1 MTCPLFQHLRSCPKS
16 LIQYILHVRKKDNLV
31 LHSFII
37 FPCYFLLILASIII
51 RGSLYLN
58 YARHPRGLNN
68 CPNSGNPFQQESGW
82 GCCSSEA
89 VVSTQST
96 GNRYCHI
103 YDKSPM
109 EGQLKSPIEGQLKS
123 PIEGQLKEELTCP
136 LCMELFFEPV
146 TLHCG
151 HTFCLECIGR
161 ALDTQKHC
169 PVCRTTVH
177 ITSGLGVNLTLS
189 NIVKRIFPSDCEAR
203 SKERIL
209 LPSWLPLFV
218 LNTVL
223 LPGET
228 LNPLHIYEPRYRLM
242 VRRCL
247 QGSGEFGVIMFDT
260 RVGTLAVIQESRA
273 LDDGRY
279 YLKILGKRRFQVEEV
294 ETMDGYYIARVSWV
308 DDFPEEH
315 DMSII
320 STSSE
325 LSKEFDP
332 VHITRAQEGQP
343 GPTQLYNLSM
353 LLSTHPSLNN
363 YQRQLV
369 FSPFSFKKKGEGV
382 SFSGG
387 DLGAW
392 G

>member
-161 ALDTQKHC
+161 ALDTQKHWYVPIGC
-169 PVCRTTVH
+169 SSTLSSSHVHRSSSPVCRTTVH

-228 LNPLHIYEPRYRLM
+228 LNPLHIYEPSLNYARHPRGLNN
-242 VRRCL
+242 CPN
-247 QGSGEFGVIMFDT
+247 SGNPFQ
-260 RVGTLAVIQESRA
+260 QESGWGCCSS
-273 LDDGRY
+273 LYCFFFIFDFSLPSTVFFFF
-279 YLKILGKRRFQVEEV
+279 YLLNRVKTKRDELILCEELTRGGLRSSV
-294 ETMDGYYIARVSWV
+294 CWREMGEW
-308 DDFPEEH
+308 EE
-315 DMSII
+315 II
-320 STSSE
+320 
-325 LSKEFDP
+325 
-332 VHITRAQEGQP
+332 
-343 GPTQLYNLSM
+343 
-353 LLSTHPSLNN
+353 
-363 YQRQLV
+363 
-369 FSPFSFKKKGEGV
+369 
-382 SFSGG
+382 
-387 DLGAW
+387 
-392 G
+392 